1 MITVDMPD
9 PRILRHFPEA
19 PTLAVLDAAL
29 AAVELAL
36 REEHPTIDDVPFDHD
51 HDVPPS
57 LVTAHLIVER
67 TIELRKLLHLYGAA
81 VRRAVEMDFDVD
93 DGIF

>member
-29 AAVELAL
+29 IAVELVL
-36 REEHPTIDDVPFDHD
+36 REEHPTVDDLPFDHE
-51 HDVPPS
+51 HDVPPP
-57 LVTAHLIVER
+57 LVTAHLIVTR
-67 TIELRKLLHLYGAA
+67 TIELRNLLHLYAAA
-81 VRRAVEMDFDVD
+81 VRRTVELDFDVD
-93 DGIF
+93 DDIF